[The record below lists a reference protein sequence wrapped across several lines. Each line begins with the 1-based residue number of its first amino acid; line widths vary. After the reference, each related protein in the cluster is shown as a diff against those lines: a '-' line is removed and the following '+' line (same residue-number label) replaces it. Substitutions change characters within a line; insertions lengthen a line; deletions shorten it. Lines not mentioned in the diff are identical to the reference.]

1 MGPSRVF
8 YGWWVTLA
16 LSVAVFL
23 STGVRF
29 TVGPF
34 LKPIV
39 ADLGIDRASFSLVVS
54 LSLFLYGVFMP
65 LVGRLVER
73 LGARPVTVAGTALL
87 AVAVVATGQV
97 TRLWQLYLFY
107 GVLAALGLAATG
119 HVAGAA
125 IVARWFIRRRAT
137 ALSLLGGASMA
148 GMSLLVPVAM
158 WLIIMLGW
166 RATYA
171 VMGLAIFVVITP
183 LILWVVRDSPE
194 ALGLTPDGVGAG
206 PAPAGPVPVERTAV
220 STALQTLPFWQ
231 LCGGM
236 FSCGFSMSLLAAHG
250 VPMLTDHGYHEMV
263 ASGAMGLLGFS
274 SMAGALLLGVIA
286 DRWGR
291 RPILAWLYGSRALIF
306 AALFLVHDSP
316 GALVLVTI
324 LGGASLSGSLAMT
337 SALSA
342 DIFGRFS
349 VGSIFG
355 TIFLVHQAGAA
366 SGAWL
371 GGVLFEAAG
380 GYGAAFSVAI
390 VQLLAGAFVSL
401 TIDERAR
408 CIPRLRPVAEA

>member
-1 MGPSRVF
+1 
-8 YGWWVTLA
+8 
-16 LSVAVFL
+16 
-23 STGVRF
+23 
-29 TVGPF
+29 
-34 LKPIV
+34 
-39 ADLGIDRASFSLVVS
+39 
-54 LSLFLYGVFMP
+54 
-65 LVGRLVER
+65 
-73 LGARPVTVAGTALL
+73 
-87 AVAVVATGQV
+87 
-97 TRLWQLYLFY
+97 
-107 GVLAALGLAATG
+107 VLIALGLAATG

-125 IVARWFIRRRAT
+125 IVARWFVRRRAT
-137 ALSLLGGASMA
+137 ALSVLGGASMA

-158 WLIIMLGW
+158 WLILRVGW

-183 LILWVVRDSPE
+183 LIIWVVRDSPE
-194 ALGLTPDGVGAG
+194 ALGLTADGIPPGPVPAG
-206 PAPAGPVPVERTAV
+206 PAPVERTAV

-236 FSCGFSMSLLAAHG
+236 FSCGFSMSLLASHG

-263 ASGAMGLLGFS
+263 ASSAMGLLGFS
-274 SMAGALLLGVIA
+274 SMAGALVLGAIA

-316 GALVLVTI
+316 GALMVITV

-371 GGVLFEAAG
+371 GGILFETGG
-380 GYGAAFSVAI
+380 GYGAAFTVAI
-390 VQLLAGAFVSL
+390 VQLLAGALISL
-401 TIDERAR
+401 TIDEQAR
-408 CIPRLRPVAEA
+408 CVPRLRPVTEA

>member
-54 LSLFLYGVFMP
+54 VSLFLYGVFMP

-97 TRLWQLYLFY
+97 TTLWQLYLFY

-125 IVARWFIRRRAT
+125 IVARWFVRRRAT

-148 GMSLLVPVAM
+148 GMSLLVPIAM
-158 WLIIMLGW
+158 WLILRLGW

-171 VMGLAIFVVITP
+171 VMGVAIFVVITP

-194 ALGLTPDGVGAG
+194 ALGLTPDGVPAG
-206 PAPAGPVPVERTAV
+206 PAPAGPLPVERTAV
-220 STALQTLPFWQ
+220 ATALQTLPFWQ

-263 ASGAMGLLGFS
+263 ASGALGLLGFS
-274 SMAGALLLGVIA
+274 SMAGALVLGVIA

-371 GGVLFEAAG
+371 GGILFEAAG
-380 GYGAAFSVAI
+380 GYGPAFAVAI
-390 VQLLAGAFVSL
+390 VQLLAGALVSL

-408 CIPRLRPVAEA
+408 CVPRLRPVVGA

>member
-1 MGPSRVF
+1 MTPPRLF

-54 LSLFLYGVFMP
+54 VSLFLYGVFMP

-87 AVAVVATGQV
+87 AAAVAAMALV
-97 TRLWQLYLFY
+97 TRLWELYLLY
-107 GVLAALGLAATG
+107 GVLIALGLAATG

-125 IVARWFIRRRAT
+125 IVARWFVRRRAT

-158 WLIIMLGW
+158 WLILRVGW

-171 VMGLAIFVVITP
+171 WMALAIFVVITP

-194 ALGLTPDGVGAG
+194 ALGLTPDGV
-206 PAPAGPVPVERTAV
+206 PPEPKPAGPPPVERTAV
-220 STALQTLPFWQ
+220 TTALQTWPFWQ

-236 FSCGFSMSLLAAHG
+236 FSCGFSMSLLASHG
-250 VPMLTDHGYHEMV
+250 IPMLTDHGYHEMV
-263 ASGAMGLLGFS
+263 ASSAMGLLGFS
-274 SMAGALLLGVIA
+274 SMAGALALGAIA

-291 RPILAWLYGSRALIF
+291 RPVLAWLYGSRALLF

-316 GALVLVTI
+316 GGLMLITV

-366 SGAWL
+366 SGTWL
-371 GGVLFEAAG
+371 GGILFEVAG
-380 GYGAAFSVAI
+380 GYGAAFTVAI
-390 VQLLAGAFVSL
+390 VQLLVGALISL

-408 CIPRLRPVAEA
+408 CVPRLSPVAGA